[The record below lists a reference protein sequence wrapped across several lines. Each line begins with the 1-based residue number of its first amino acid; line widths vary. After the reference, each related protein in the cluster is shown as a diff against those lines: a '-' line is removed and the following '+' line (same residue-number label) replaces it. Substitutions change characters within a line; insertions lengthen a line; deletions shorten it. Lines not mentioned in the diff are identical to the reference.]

1 MIGVGSSRAAA
12 NLGKTL
18 VSKKLVPDDGSLN
31 APTLVVRGGTCA
43 KGTCSDTS
51 VVIPIGRGAGTE
63 AAPGVHGSA
72 QAGLLRTR
80 NFDHMGGPMELFSHG
95 FGGRSGMG
103 SMS

>member
-18 VSKKLVPDDGSLN
+18 VSKKLVLDDGSLN
-31 APTLVVRGGTCA
+31 APTLLVRGGTCA
-43 KGTCSDTS
+43 KGTCS
-51 VVIPIGRGAGTE
+51 VVIPIGRGGGTE
-63 AAPGVHGSA
+63 VAPGVHGSA

-95 FGGRSGMG
+95 FGGRSEMG